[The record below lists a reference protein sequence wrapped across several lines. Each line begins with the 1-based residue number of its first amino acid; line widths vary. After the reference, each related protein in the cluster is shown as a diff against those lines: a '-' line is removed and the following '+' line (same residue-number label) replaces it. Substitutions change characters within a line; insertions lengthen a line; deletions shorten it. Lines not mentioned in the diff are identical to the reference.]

1 MRLGFTEHDRDLLFD
16 GTAFEAASGFS
27 ATEIVDG
34 VGLSVDNLDVSGALS
49 SAHLNEDDLAAGAFD
64 DARVEIWRV
73 RWDLPEQ
80 RVLMRTGSLGEV
92 RREGASFTAE
102 VRGLAHYLS
111 QETGRTYQYACDA
124 ALGDVRCGVDL
135 TAPTY
140 RGTGAVLSAAGHR
153 ITVSGLGAFEAG
165 WFSGGLLTW
174 TDGANT
180 GLSMEVRTHLGD
192 VIELW
197 QTMAGAIAASDIF
210 TITAGCDKTFPTCR
224 AKFGNGVNFGG
235 FPHMPGNGCLL
246 YTSPSPRD

>member
-1 MRLGFTEHDRDLLFD
+1 
-16 GTAFEAASGFS
+16 GFS
-27 ATEIVDG
+27 ATEIKDG

-49 SAHLNEDDLAAGAFD
+49 SAHLNEDDLAAGVFD

-73 RWDLPEQ
+73 RWDAPQ
-80 RVLMRTGSLGEV
+80 DRVLMRSGSLGEV
-92 RREGASFTAE
+92 RRQGAAFTAE

-124 ALGDVRCGVDL
+124 ALGDFRCGVDL

-140 RGTGAVLSAAGHR
+140 RGTGAVLSAEGHR
-153 ITVSGLGAFEAG
+153 MTVSGLGGAFEAG

-180 GLSMEVRTHLGD
+180 GRSMEVRTHLGD

-197 QTMAGAIAASDIF
+197 QTMAAPVAAGDAF
-210 TITAGCDKTFPTCR
+210 LVTAGCDKTFPTCR
-224 AKFGNGVNFGG
+224 AKFGNGVNFRG
-235 FPHMPGNGCLL
+235 FPHMPGNG
-246 YTSPSPRD
+246 YVMAPVSAGGVNDGGVRS